1 MVAAPLEPLL
11 TASEIQRRVSELAQE
26 ISRDYAQAEEI
37 FMIGVLRG
45 AFIFLADLS
54 RQIEIS
60 RRIDFIALAS
70 YDEGAT
76 RADAVRLIMDLR
88 SDIRDKHV
96 LIVEDI
102 VDTGHTL
109 AYLIKTL
116 AARHPASLK
125 TCALVRKPARHE
137 VSVSL
142 DYVGFEIP
150 DLWVVGYGLDF
161 ADQNRAL
168 PYIGVM
174 NPDGTDT

>member
-88 SDIRDKHV
+88 SDIRDQHV

-102 VDTGHTL
+102 VDTGRTL
-109 AYLIKTL
+109 EYLMNSL
-116 AARHPASLK
+116 SARGPASLRS
-125 TCALVRKPARHE
+125 CVLVRKPSRHE
-137 VSVSL
+137 VPVSI
-142 DYVGFEIP
+142 DYLGFEIP
-150 DLWVVGYGLDF
+150 DLWVVGYGLDY
-161 ADQNRAL
+161 ADQHRTL
-168 PYIGVM
+168 PYIGILENV
-174 NPDGTDT
+174 